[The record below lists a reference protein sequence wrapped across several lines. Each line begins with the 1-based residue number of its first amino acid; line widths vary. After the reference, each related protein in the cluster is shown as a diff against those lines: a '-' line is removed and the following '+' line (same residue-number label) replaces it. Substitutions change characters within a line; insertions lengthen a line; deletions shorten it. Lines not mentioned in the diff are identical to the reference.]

1 MEDIDMVKNSFQKV
15 DTLAKYRRIYCQ
27 GQGNRGRGRNQ
38 ENLQEEVDK
47 ENCDWKNVGEKEFVE
62 NVSNVGEIKGKEW
75 SDRSRA
81 KELSQENYINQQ
93 ASSLMLRLDTANKS
107 QR

>member
-1 MEDIDMVKNSFQKV
+1 M
-15 DTLAKYRRIYCQ
+15 
-27 GQGNRGRGRNQ
+27 
-38 ENLQEEVDK
+38 DK

-81 KELSQENYINQQ
+81 KELS
-93 ASSLMLRLDTANKS
+93 
-107 QR
+107 